1 MYLVFI
7 DVPFQRTADDVA
19 RVTGEWGVA
28 LGLLRDS
35 LGGRF
40 GQIGVAAPEWAPDR
54 AAAFDQEP
62 IELHAGRDGIR
73 FISLGDKAWRLRRFW
88 RHYGQVRRR
97 AAEAVAAA
105 SAVHAGVNDPFMP
118 WAPTGLN
125 AGVRAG
131 KFTVFV
137 LDTDII
143 LQSKQL
149 AKRKPLGGKLK
160 AALGRRAYFRHAKRG
175 VSTADLALL
184 KGQQLM
190 DRFARYSANARSFYN
205 TSYSEA
211 DIIPAGE
218 LARKQRD
225 VQQQAG
231 RSLRLLSLGRLSP
244 RKGTDHSV
252 RAVAAAI
259 GRGARLSLDII
270 GSGVQQAGLERLIAE
285 LGVGEHIRLLGS
297 RPYGPELLA
306 ELRQYDVFIFTP
318 LGEDTPRALFDAYCA
333 GLSSVGYDI
342 PYNQSLFAEAAQ
354 PAPVPIGDVEALAAQ
369 LVDLERNRPRLA
381 ACFASAASTA
391 RQNTQEQ
398 WYARRAEWT
407 FEAYDR
413 HMKERAR

>member
-7 DVPFQRTADDVA
+7 DVPFQRSAERVA

-40 GQIGVAAPEWAPDR
+40 GPIAVAAPEWARDK
-54 AAAFDQEP
+54 AVVFDQVP
-62 IELHAGRDGIR
+62 IELHADRDDIR
-73 FISLGDKAWRLRRFW
+73 FISLGDKAWRLRQFW
-88 RHYGQVRRR
+88 RHYRQVRRR
-97 AAEAVAAA
+97 AAEAVAGAA
-105 SAVHAGVNDPFMP
+105 AVHAGVNDPFMP
-118 WAPTGLN
+118 WAPIGHN

-143 LQSKQL
+143 LQSQQV
-149 AKRKPLGGKLK
+149 AKGKPLRWRFK

-190 DRFARYSANARSFYN
+190 DRFARYSDNARSFYN
-205 TSYSEA
+205 TSYSAA
-211 DIIPAGE
+211 DIIPAHE
-218 LARKQRD
+218 LERKQRD
-225 VQQQAG
+225 VQQAD
-231 RSLRLLSLGRLSP
+231 RSLRLVSLGRLSP
-244 RKGTDHSV
+244 RKGTDHSI

-259 GRGARLSLDII
+259 RNGARLSLEII
-270 GSGVQQAGLERLIAE
+270 GSGVQQAELERLIGE
-285 LGVGEHIRLLGS
+285 LGMQEHIRLLGS

-306 ELRQYDVFIFTP
+306 DLRHYDVFIFTP

-333 GLSSVGYDI
+333 GLCSAGYDV
-342 PYNQSLFAEAAQ
+342 PYNRSLFAEAAQ
-354 PAPVPIGDVEALAAQ
+354 PPPVPIGDVEALAAQ
-369 LVDLERNRPRLA
+369 LASLERDRPRLA
-381 ACFASAASTA
+381 ACFASAATTA
-391 RQNTQEQ
+391 RQNTREQ

-413 HMKERAR
+413 HVMERAR